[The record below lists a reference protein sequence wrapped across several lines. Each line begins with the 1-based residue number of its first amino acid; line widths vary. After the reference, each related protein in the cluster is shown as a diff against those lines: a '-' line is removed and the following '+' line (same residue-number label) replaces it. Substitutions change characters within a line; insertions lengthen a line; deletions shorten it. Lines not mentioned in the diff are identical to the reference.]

1 MNQLYLY
8 MIVGKKPVKRKF
20 VTTHQLQ
27 QQQKNKKVFQVD
39 KAGKKNTQ
47 MLLMDGTRRSPRLNK
62 VREINDDTDCE
73 KLASARRKLDL
84 QEPPLEDEDMA
95 ENELEVR

>member
-1 MNQLYLY
+1 MF
-8 MIVGKKPVKRKF
+8 VGKKQAKRKF

-39 KAGKKNTQ
+39 EAGNRNTQ

-62 VREINDDTDCE
+62 LREINDDTNCE

-84 QEPPLEDEDMA
+84 QEPPHEDEDMG